1 VIFSLGV
8 IFFAE
13 SKILFLSDP
22 ISLLYI
28 TLWLVALSII
38 WSYKSVEYCYS
49 VPELILYKLEQER
62 KDYRI
67 PYNTKSTVPYVADL
81 AVF

>member
-1 VIFSLGV
+1 M
-8 IFFAE
+8 
-13 SKILFLSDP
+13 
-22 ISLLYI
+22 
-28 TLWLVALSII
+28 I
-38 WSYKSVEYCYS
+38 WSYTWVEYCYS

-81 AVF
+81 AVSENVLFMCDSFSYISSAFLGGFS